1 MQVTIVIGETN
12 SSSSWDNDSERAVGA
27 RRRFIAKGDESL
39 AAWDYKTAY
48 VDFRGRIS
56 SEGVEFIR
64 QQGEHRTSFV
74 TRYLTALGQEGWE
87 VAAVHP
93 LIRTES
99 SYFVL
104 KRPAT
109 EAKSEG

>member
-1 MQVTIVIGETN
+1 MANWQ
-12 SSSSWDNDSERAVGA
+12 
-27 RRRFIAKGDESL
+27 
-39 AAWDYKTAY
+39 YKVAY

-64 QQGEHRTSFV
+64 QQGEHRTAFV
-74 TRYLTALGQEGWE
+74 RRYLDALGQEGWE
-87 VAAVHP
+87 VAVVQP
-93 LIRTES
+93 LLRIET

-109 EAKSEG
+109 AAKKEG

>member
-1 MQVTIVIGETN
+1 M
-12 SSSSWDNDSERAVGA
+12 AVW
-27 RRRFIAKGDESL
+27 E
-39 AAWDYKTAY
+39 YKIAY
-48 VDFRGRIS
+48 VDPRGRIS
-56 SEGVEFIR
+56 CEGVEFIR

-74 TRYLTALGQEGWE
+74 TRYLNVLGQEGWE

-93 LIRTES
+93 LLRTET

-109 EAKSEG
+109 AAQ

>member
-1 MQVTIVIGETN
+1 M
-12 SSSSWDNDSERAVGA
+12 
-27 RRRFIAKGDESL
+27 
-39 AAWDYKTAY
+39 AAWEYKIAY

-64 QQGEHRTSFV
+64 KQGEHRTGFV
-74 TRYLTALGQEGWE
+74 TRYLDALGQEGWE
-87 VAAVHP
+87 VAVVHP
-93 LIRTES
+93 LIRMET

-109 EAKSEG
+109 SAKKEG

>member
-1 MQVTIVIGETN
+1 LAHAG
-12 SSSSWDNDSERAVGA
+12 SSRKEANQ
-27 RRRFIAKGDESL
+27 L
-39 AAWDYKTAY
+39 AAWEYKIAY

-74 TRYLTALGQEGWE
+74 TRYLSTLGQEGWE

-104 KRPAT
+104 KRPGT
-109 EAKSEG
+109 EAKKEG

>member
-1 MQVTIVIGETN
+1 MA
-12 SSSSWDNDSERAVGA
+12 SWEYRV
-27 RRRFIAKGDESL
+27 
-39 AAWDYKTAY
+39 AY

-64 QQGEHRTSFV
+64 QPGEHRTAFV
-74 TRYLTALGQEGWE
+74 RRYLDSLGSEGWE
-87 VAAVHP
+87 MSAVQP
-93 LIRTES
+93 LIRMET

-109 EAKSEG
+109 ADAGAEG

>member
-1 MQVTIVIGETN
+1 MANWEHKV
-12 SSSSWDNDSERAVGA
+12 
-27 RRRFIAKGDESL
+27 
-39 AAWDYKTAY
+39 AY

-64 QQGEHRTSFV
+64 QQGEHRTAFV
-74 TRYLTALGQEGWE
+74 RRYLDALGSEGWE

-93 LIRTES
+93 LIRMET
-99 SYFVL
+99 SYFIL

-109 EAKSEG
+109 AAEQEG

>member
-1 MQVTIVIGETN
+1 MA
-12 SSSSWDNDSERAVGA
+12 SWE
-27 RRRFIAKGDESL
+27 
-39 AAWDYKTAY
+39 YKVAY

-64 QQGEHRTSFV
+64 QPGEHRTQFV
-74 TRYLTALGQEGWE
+74 RRFLDGLGAEGWE

-93 LIRTES
+93 LIRMES

-104 KRPAT
+104 KRAAAA
-109 EAKSEG
+109 EKAKAGAKDEG

>member
-1 MQVTIVIGETN
+1 M
-12 SSSSWDNDSERAVGA
+12 
-27 RRRFIAKGDESL
+27 
-39 AAWDYKTAY
+39 AAWEYKIAY

-64 QQGEHRTSFV
+64 QQGEHRTGFV
-74 TRYLTALGQEGWE
+74 TRYLDVLGKEGWE

-93 LIRTES
+93 LIRTET

-109 EAKSEG
+109 AGAASEG